1 MHVCV
6 CVWVYIYMLCALL
19 SCLVV
24 SNSFVTPWT
33 ITQQASL
40 SMGFPK
46 QEYWSGLPFPTP
58 RESSRPRNRARIFL
72 HLLHWQMDSLPLHHL
87 GSTIYINSG
96 VTFENSDIDSPINLN
111 KKQHW
116 LLYILEKRLY
126 INKTYICIFQVHLY
140 IYMYFFPSS

>member
-6 CVWVYIYMLCALL
+6 CVYIYMLCALL

-33 ITQQASL
+33 IAHQASL